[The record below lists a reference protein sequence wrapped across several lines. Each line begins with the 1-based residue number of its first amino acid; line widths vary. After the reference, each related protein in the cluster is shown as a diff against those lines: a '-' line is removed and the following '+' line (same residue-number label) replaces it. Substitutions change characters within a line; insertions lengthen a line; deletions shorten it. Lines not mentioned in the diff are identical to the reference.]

1 MHEARLVDEAERKA
15 KEDRCDLKMVCLG
28 KAMENYGNTYG
39 KQWKTMGKLW
49 RYEKRLKKTMEHYG
63 KNLRNTLGKPMEN
76 YGKLWEHLWKTM
88 GQLMEN
94 YGNMK
99 NY

>member
-39 KQWKTMGKLW
+39 KQWENYGDMKNDSKKQWNTMGK
-49 RYEKRLKKTMEHYG
+49 T
-63 KNLRNTLGKPMEN
+63 
-76 YGKLWEHLWKTM
+76 
-88 GQLMEN
+88 
-94 YGNMK
+94 
-99 NY
+99 